1 MALTVFLQILKYTWA
16 SITMIW
22 RAWVHKLCSRL
33 FPFVNVILNY
43 LQRVL
48 YFVVSKAK
56 GRISKRV
63 FQENKARKVF
73 RKANISYPLIRA
85 RAYVFVSESKKCSF
99 FGKPGV
105 LCFLETPVLRFALCL
120 ITNNFLINKSMAF
133 VTEMVLIVNLDFIV
147 FRIKLR
153 VSWGI
158 ELHLHKIY
166 FKEMRATFRWIVS
179 G

>member
-1 MALTVFLQILKYTWA
+1 MPKNILVSIYFLTVNNGNTKRISEICSKLTDVRTKLTNRFHLLLWCFQYWLWTSWLCRLW
-16 SITMIW
+16 SLIW
-22 RAWVHKLCSRL
+22 RQC
-33 FPFVNVILNY
+33 
-43 LQRVL
+43 
-48 YFVVSKAK
+48 
-56 GRISKRV
+56 
-63 FQENKARKVF
+63 
-73 RKANISYPLIRA
+73 
-85 RAYVFVSESKKCSF
+85 VSEGKKCSF

-133 VTEMVLIVNLDFIV
+133 VTQMVLIVNLDFIV

-158 ELHLHKIY
+158 ELHLHKIL